1 LNNTNY
7 IQNTNSVDRLIALWA
22 LSEGFLGGLLHLAKI
37 PFTGLILGNV
47 AVIIITLIAKFSG
60 KSGTILKATLIVL
73 IVKGILSPYTP
84 LAAYLAVSM
93 QGIFGELLFHKRK
106 FPFLSAL
113 LLGIIVGLFSS
124 VQKVFFL
131 TVIFGKNL
139 WESID
144 QFTLIIF
151 KEFFGLISSNISIS
165 KWLIAIYASIHLVAG
180 ILTGLYSA
188 RLSGK
193 TDTLLKNESNKIL
206 FDVNSFIGEENSKL
220 KKSKHKRWW
229 FKPSGIFFFVLT
241 ISLFTYSYLYPDY
254 PYIKK
259 DSLLLMLLRGILLM
273 FTWYK
278 FLSPLLISGFKKMID
293 KKRNKYTNEIE
304 NVVNVLPLFKSIINF
319 CWKETSQV
327 KGLKRLHR
335 FFSLVLLNLLTVEL
349 NKE

>member
-1 LNNTNY
+1 MNNTNN

-22 LSEGFLGGLLHLAKI
+22 LSEGFLGGFLHLAKI

-60 KSGTILKATLIVL
+60 KSGTILKATLIVV

-93 QGIFGELLFHKRK
+93 QGVIGELLFHKRK

-151 KEFFGLISSNISIS
+151 KEFFGLISSGIAVS
-165 KWLIAIYASIHLVAG
+165 KWLIAVYASIHLIAG
-180 ILTGLYSA
+180 IFTGLYASG
-188 RLSGK
+188 LSRR
-193 TDTLLKNESNKIL
+193 TDAILKNESNKSL
-206 FDVNSFIGEENSKL
+206 FDAKSFIEEENIKS

-229 FKPSGIFFFVLT
+229 FKPGGILFFVII

-254 PYIKK
+254 EYIKK
-259 DSLLLMLLRGILLM
+259 DSLLIMLLRGILLM
-273 FTWYK
+273 FIWYK
-278 FLSPLLISGFKKMID
+278 FLSPLLMSGFKKVID
-293 KKRNKYTNEIE
+293 KKKNKYTGEIE
-304 NVVNVLPLFKSIINF
+304 NVVNILPLFKSIIKF
-319 CWKETSQV
+319 CWNESTQV
-327 KGLKRLHR
+327 KGFKRLHR